1 MAPTLFEKDP
11 RPGDL
16 IEIHRGAYEHWA
28 IYVGQN
34 EVVHLIPPTHE
45 ESDALG
51 LLNLVRYLDS
61 SSAVV
66 KCEKIWDV
74 VGPHHYH
81 VNNHLDHQYSPRH
94 RSAIVRDAHALVGR
108 VLPYSV
114 AGYNCEHFVT
124 DLRYGKPQ
132 SRQVRNA
139 AVAIGGAAVAGV
151 AVVALGAALFGS
163 LLRHDNDDDD

>member
-1 MAPTLFEKDP
+1 MAPTLFDKNP

-34 EVVHLIPPTHE
+34 EVVHLIPPTHTDGD
-45 ESDALG
+45 SLG
-51 LLNLVRYLDS
+51 LVNLVQYLDS
-61 SSAVV
+61 SRAEV

-81 VNNHLDHQYSPRH
+81 VNNLLDDQYNPRH
-94 RSAIVRDAHALVGR
+94 PRAIVRDAYALVGR

-124 DLRYGKPQ
+124 DLRYGKPK
-132 SRQVRNA
+132 SRQVTNA
-139 AVAIGGAAVAGV
+139 AVVAGGAAVAGV
-151 AVVALGAALFGS
+151 AVVALGAALFAS
-163 LLRHDNDDDD
+163 LLKQDNDDD